1 MLDIRP
7 VLYVN
12 GLLLLVLAAAMQ
24 LPMTIEFLS
33 GRADWQVFFASSLV
47 TGFAGGGL
55 AVGNQGRRPM
65 SLTTRQAFLLTT
77 LTWVLLAGFSALPF
91 MFSQLSMSFTDGYF
105 EAMAGLTTT
114 ASTVIAGLD
123 DAPRGILLWRALL
136 QWLGGIGIIV
146 VAVIIL
152 PALRIGGMQMFRM
165 EASEKSDRI
174 KPRISQIA
182 IAICVVYVMLTAL
195 CTVALTVAG
204 MTWFEATCHAF
215 TTLSTGGFS
224 TSSASA
230 GHFAS
235 PLIDWIL
242 VVFMVLGGGTFVL
255 YTTAWRGDRR
265 ALTQD
270 SQIRWYL
277 LFLAFFSGLLGF
289 WQWAVNGVGAH
300 DAFRTATFSVVSI
313 VTTTGFTTADYSS
326 WGGFPQIAVFILT
339 FIGGCTG
346 STSGAVKIFRWEVL
360 FAMARVHLK
369 RLVLPHG
376 VFIIDFNKRRVT
388 DAVMR
393 SVLGFLAMYF
403 ITFAVLSLSL
413 TAVGLD
419 LITSISGAATTLGNV
434 GPGLGHL
441 IGPSGSFQPLPD
453 AAKWLLSAGMLL
465 GRLEL
470 FTVIVLFLPAFWK
483 D

>member
-24 LPMTIEFLS
+24 LPMAVELLA
-33 GRADWQVFFASSLV
+33 GRADWQVFFAASLV
-47 TGFAGGGL
+47 TGFAGGGM
-55 AVGNQGRRPM
+55 AVGNQVHRDL

-77 LTWVLLAGFSALPF
+77 LAWVLMAGFGALPF
-91 MFSQLSMSFTDGYF
+91 VFSTLSMSFTDGYF
-105 EAMAGLTTT
+105 EAMAGLTATS
-114 ASTVIAGLD
+114 STVIAGLD
-123 DAPRGILLWRALL
+123 EAPRGILLWRALL

-146 VAVIIL
+146 VAVAIL

-165 EASEKSDRI
+165 EPSEKSDRV

-182 IAICVVYVMLTAL
+182 IAICIVYVMLTAL
-195 CTVALTVAG
+195 CALALKAAG
-204 MTWFEATCHAF
+204 MTWFEAVCHAF
-215 TTLSTGGFS
+215 ATLSTGGFS
-224 TSSASA
+224 TSGASI
-230 GHFAS
+230 GHFQSA
-235 PLIDWIL
+235 LIDWIL

-255 YTTAWRGDRR
+255 YTTSWRGDRG
-265 ALTQD
+265 ALPHD
-270 SQIRWYL
+270 SQMRWYIA
-277 LFLAFFSGLLGF
+277 FLVFFSALLGF

-313 VTTTGFTTADYSS
+313 VTTTGFTTTDYSG
-326 WGGFPQIAVFILT
+326 WGGFPQVTFFILT

-346 STSGAVKIFRWEVL
+346 SATGAVKIFRWEVL
-360 FAMARVHLK
+360 FAMAGVHLK

-376 VFIIDFNKRRVT
+376 VFVIDFNKRRLS

-393 SVLGFLAMYF
+393 SVLGFLVMYF

-419 LITSISGAATTLGNV
+419 LVTSISGAATALGNV
-434 GPGLGHL
+434 GPGLGPI
-441 IGPSGSFQPLPD
+441 IGPAGSFSPLPD
-453 AAKWLLSAGMLL
+453 AAKWLLSIGMLL

-470 FTVIVLFLPAFWK
+470 FTVFVLFLPAFWK
-483 D
+483 A